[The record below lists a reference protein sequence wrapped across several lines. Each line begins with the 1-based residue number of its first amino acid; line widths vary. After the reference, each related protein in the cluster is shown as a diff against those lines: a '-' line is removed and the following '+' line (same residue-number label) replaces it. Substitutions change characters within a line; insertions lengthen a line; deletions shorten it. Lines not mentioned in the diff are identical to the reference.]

1 MKDESGRMNKNIV
14 ITGATGALGSLAA
27 KTFAGMGHNLAL
39 LDIDKNKLD
48 SLVRDLNLPSERI
61 LPQTVDLLNR
71 QTLQDSAAAVVSKF
85 GSVHALFHL
94 VGGWTGGK
102 TFTDTPSEDLE
113 FMLNQHVRTTFNL
126 FKAFEEPLSKNGWG
140 RVIVISAS
148 TVPNPPGKSAVY
160 TAAKSAQENMVLSLA
175 AELKEAKV
183 TANIIQVRAIDVENK
198 GTGTTPEVIVA
209 TMQYL
214 FSDSA
219 DKVNGARLPLY

>member
-1 MKDESGRMNKNIV
+1 MSQKNII

-61 LPQTVDLLNR
+61 LPQTVDLLNE
-71 QTLQDSAAAVVSKF
+71 QTVQDSAEAVLSKF

-94 VGGWTGGK
+94 VGGWSGGK
-102 TFTDTPSEDLE
+102 TFAETPSADLE
-113 FMLNQHVRTTFNL
+113 SMLNQHVRTTFNL
-126 FKAFEEPLSKNGWG
+126 FKVFQAPLSKSGWG
-140 RVIVISAS
+140 RVITISPS
-148 TVPNPPGKSAVY
+148 TVANPPAKRGVY
-160 TAAKSAQENMVLSLA
+160 LAAKSAQETMMLAFA
-175 AELKEAKV
+175 AELKEFNV
-183 TANIIQVRAIDVENK
+183 TANIIQVQAIDVENK

-214 FSDSA
+214 FSDGA

>member
-1 MKDESGRMNKNIV
+1 MNRNIV

-39 LDIDKNKLD
+39 LDIDKHKLD

-61 LPQTVDLLNR
+61 LPQTVDLLNG
-71 QTLQDSAAAVVSKF
+71 QALQDSASAVLSKF
-85 GSVHALFHL
+85 GSIHALFHL

-102 TFTDTPSEDLE
+102 TFADTPADDLE

-140 RVIVISAS
+140 RVITISPS
-148 TVPNPPGKSAVY
+148 TVANPPAKRGVY
-160 TAAKSAQENMVLSLA
+160 LAAKSAQETMMLALA
-175 AELKEAKV
+175 AELKEANV
-183 TANIIQVRAIDVENK
+183 TANIIQVQAIDVENK

-214 FSDSA
+214 FSDGA